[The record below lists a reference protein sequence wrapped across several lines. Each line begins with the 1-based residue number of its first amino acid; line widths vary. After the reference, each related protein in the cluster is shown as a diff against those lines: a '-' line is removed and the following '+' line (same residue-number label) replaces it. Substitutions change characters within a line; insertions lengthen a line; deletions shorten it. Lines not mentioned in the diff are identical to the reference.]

1 MSDAPVQN
9 YANHVRRIP
18 RLYAVSFLAVALWV
32 LWNVWVLFRQPSIGA
47 GMALLAGLGMC
58 GIGWFARTNALV
70 VQDRVIRLEERL
82 RLARLLPDDL
92 RGRID
97 EFTMAQLAALRFAG
111 DAELPALARK
121 VLTEGMTQRGEIK
134 RAIQQWRADWHRV

>member
-1 MSDAPVQN
+1 MSDAPAQN

-47 GMALLAGLGMC
+47 AMALLAGLGTC

-82 RLARLLPDDL
+82 RLARLLPEDL
-92 RGRID
+92 RARVD
-97 EFTMAQLAALRFAG
+97 EFTVSQLAALRFAS
-111 DAELPALARK
+111 DAELPDLARR
-121 VLTEGMTQRGEIK
+121 VLSENITQRGDIK